1 MRMNVN
7 LKGLPMIRM
16 IRAVMVWCLSVMS
29 WDLKT
34 IAAELRTYLLFYGV
48 LLACIGPESVVD
60 KELFDS
66 PHVERHG

>member
-1 MRMNVN
+1 MNVN

-16 IRAVMVWCLSVMS
+16 IRAVIVWCLSLMS

-48 LLACIGPESVVD
+48 LLASIEPESIVD